1 MEEGGTGFWGSSSV
15 FLWVI
20 KTMICLLCNYFFSF
34 QTLNFCIRVEPIN
47 NVVVVSGE
55 QCRDS
60 TYIYVYPFSP
70 KTPSRLPHNISRV
83 PCAIQKVLAGYPF

>member
-55 QCRDS
+55 QQKDS
-60 TYIYVYPFSP
+60 ATRIHVSILPANSSP
-70 KTPSRLPHNISRV
+70 IKAAS
-83 PCAIQKVLAGYPF
+83 